1 MNQLVCAYM
10 SGFINKIGKTPS
22 VRERAVDDYSR
33 EHREEDSKSNIWQ
46 EQILAEVFSTFNE
59 VTERLSVCQFVID
72 DASVSICFI

>member
-33 EHREEDSKSNIWQ
+33 EHREEDSKSNITKANKAGGKSSGFRCGKIRKVL
-46 EQILAEVFSTFNE
+46 EKKY
-59 VTERLSVCQFVID
+59 
-72 DASVSICFI
+72 VSRGHIMPS